1 MAAQTGVAVKFFSKK
16 VEKKSWEKSRD
27 FIEDK
32 EIWRWK
38 MLQNNNKNRG
48 ETIILEITE
57 TL

>member
-1 MAAQTGVAVKFFSKK
+1 MAAQTGVVVKVFF
-16 VEKKSWEKSRD
+16 KKSWEKSRD

-48 ETIILEITE
+48 ETKILEIAE